1 MMNTIRTRTI
11 TPPTPHTMPTT
22 TGAMFDV
29 GLVVDDVDDDDQLI
43 FVVVAA
49 VFGAGPIQ
57 NVSKIN
63 TDIWTTA
70 RLS

>member
-1 MMNTIRTRTI
+1 MMNTMGTRTI
-11 TPPTPHTMPTT
+11 APPTPHTTPAT

-43 FVVVAA
+43 FVVVG
-49 VFGAGPIQ
+49 VVVGVGPIQ

-63 TDIWTTA
+63 NEIWTTA